1 MGPIHL
7 LENEKRVPTA
17 ANGWRNPLPSDSLIR
32 DVQSSSDFR
41 VIRETIAFPY
51 RYVLRPVQ
59 WLIPLICVPGHS
71 GGTVTDLHRV
81 PLLNSVYSNYHKN
94 LY

>member
-1 MGPIHL
+1 M
-7 LENEKRVPTA
+7 
-17 ANGWRNPLPSDSLIR
+17 PSDSLIR

-71 GGTVTDLHRV
+71 GGTITDLHRV
-81 PLLNSVYSNYHKN
+81 PLLNFASKNKFRNVY
-94 LY
+94 